1 MLNPNRP
8 IKNIDDRPKSRD
20 EIATMIEHMLNTD
33 EDGNPE
39 KDKSDKEIA

>member
-8 IKNIDDRPKSRD
+8 IKTIDDRPKSKE
-20 EIATMIEHMLNTD
+20 EIAQMIEHMFSTD

-39 KDKSDKEIA
+39 KDKDDRETA